1 MKIRFSV
8 IASTRDSAVS
18 VDGAIITVD
27 GTEYDTSAID
37 SENPSADGVVSYRNG
52 FFIVIYQYD
61 KKSYALNQSTDAS
74 DYIVDNEVARG
85 FNIGQRSSQE
95 LPPSL
100 RAKLAIYCG
109 YTGHAAINFLNN
121 FQLILTDEDNLVEVV

>member
-18 VDGAIITVD
+18 VDGAIINVD
-27 GTEYDTSAID
+27 GAEYDTSAID

-61 KKSYALNQSTDAS
+61 KKSYALKQSIDAS
-74 DYIVDNEVARG
+74 DYIVETEGGDC
-85 FNIGQRSSQE
+85 SP
-95 LPPSL
+95 LL
-100 RAKLAIYCG
+100 RPL
-109 YTGHAAINFLNN
+109 
-121 FQLILTDEDNLVEVV
+121 